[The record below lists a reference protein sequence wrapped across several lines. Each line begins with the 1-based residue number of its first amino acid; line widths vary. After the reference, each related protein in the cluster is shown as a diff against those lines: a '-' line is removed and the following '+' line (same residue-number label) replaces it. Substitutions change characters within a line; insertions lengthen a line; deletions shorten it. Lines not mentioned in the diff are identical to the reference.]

1 MGFLTKL
8 EENKEWNARF
18 LRAFDYLCK
27 EKFLKQFELAKLMGT
42 NSSLI
47 SAYRNGTKRASE
59 DIMQRLGQA
68 WGGRLYMPYLT
79 GESDYMLIESMSDKV
94 FNEEQQK
101 VNNPDYMVKHEQE
114 IPAWADTFIS
124 ILSKQVV
131 ENEALNRQLKAELAE
146 VRTLRAELQQA
157 ITAFRI
163 IQHGKVAPYSPFIP
177 EYQQA
182 AEPNE

>member
-1 MGFLTKL
+1 MEKL
-8 EENKEWNARF
+8 ERFQEAFNYLYGQGEFRNKTECAKRMNRSRENVSGAYYGREPFFNDKF
-18 LRAFDYLCK
+18 LMSFCK
-27 EKFLKQFELAKLMGT
+27 EFPII
-42 NSSLI
+42 NSEWLL
-47 SAYRNGTKRASE
+47 NGTGKMLNKQEKPSE
-59 DIMQRLGQA
+59 
-68 WGGRLYMPYLT
+68 
-79 GESDYMLIESMSDKV
+79 
-94 FNEEQQK
+94 
-101 VNNPDYMVKHEQE
+101 E

-131 ENEALNRQLKAELAE
+131 VNEALNRQLKAELAE

-182 AEPNE
+182 AEPNK